1 MGDNGE
7 LGELVEEDE
16 IELPE
21 QFMLR
26 RHEREQ
32 KRRAAIGRFI
42 DEKETETVSVI
53 EPRYYGELLAWALQR
68 HIDVEEWKVLKAIGY
83 QYPEPFYIDV
93 NTGSGECQNVLRDGT
108 LFVEKQGKRLAV
120 TVDANLRGYNSIIMT
135 GPAHLREKV
144 HEFANSV
151 QSIVKEQNFYR
162 GKNLELS
169 ARVRFLDVP
178 AKTWDGIIL
187 DQDTKDE
194 IQANTIGFLAN
205 RERLAG
211 YGIPA
216 KRGVLLIGKPGT
228 GKTLV
233 CKALMA
239 GSPGTTCIMAHNYA
253 LAEDEYITQLYELA
267 QDLSP
272 CIVFIEDIDLIA
284 QDRVAWGY
292 TRGPALLSLLAV
304 LDGIEECHEIVTVA
318 TTNHLETLDKAIG
331 QRPSRF
337 DRIIE
342 IPCPSL
348 EQRKEFIS
356 SLCHKIPLDDDIQA
370 CIARK
375 TDGFTPA
382 QIQEVLYSLAIRHGQ
397 AEQSDEPGCLKVNTE
412 QVNGAISRI
421 NGRSKH
427 KIGFPIRDNHH
438 GEYVGARMETQ

>member
-1 MGDNGE
+1 MGDNGKLEE
-7 LGELVEEDE
+7 LEKLVEDE
-16 IELPE
+16 IPE
-21 QFMLR
+21 PFMSR
-26 RHEREQ
+26 RHKREQ
-32 KRRAAIGRFI
+32 KRRAAIGRFL
-42 DEKETETVSVI
+42 DKEETVTVSVI
-53 EPRYYGELLAWALQR
+53 EPRYYGELLAWAVQR
-68 HIDVEEWKVLKAIGY
+68 HIEAEGWKILKAIGY
-83 QYPEPFYIDV
+83 QYPEPVYIDV

-108 LFVEKQGKRLAV
+108 LFVEKQGQRFAV
-120 TVDANLRGYNSIIMT
+120 TVDVNLRGYNSVIVT
-135 GPAHLREKV
+135 GTANSREKV
-144 HEFANSV
+144 YEFASGIQSV
-151 QSIVKEQNFYR
+151 VREQNFYR

-169 ARVRFLDVP
+169 GRIRFLDVP
-178 AKTWDGIIL
+178 DKTWNGIIM
-187 DQDTKDE
+187 DPEAKDE

-216 KRGVLLIGKPGT
+216 KRGVLLVGKPGT

-239 GSPGTTCIMAHNYA
+239 GSQGITCIMAHDYA
-253 LAEDEYITQLYELA
+253 LDEEEYITQLYELA

-284 QDRVAWGY
+284 QDRIEWGY
-292 TRGPALLSLLAV
+292 TRGPALLSLLSV
-304 LDGIEECHEIVTVA
+304 LDGVEECHEIVTVA

-356 SLCHKIPLDDDIQA
+356 SLCRKIPLDDDIQA
-370 CIARK
+370 CMARK
-375 TDGFTPA
+375 TDGLTPA
-382 QIQEVLYSLAIRHGQ
+382 QIQEVLYSLAIRYGQ
-397 AEQSDEPGCLKVNTE
+397 TEGPDEPGCLKVSME
-412 QVNGAISRI
+412 QVNGSISRI

-427 KIGFPIRDNHH
+427 QIGFPVRDNHK
-438 GEYVGARMETQ
+438 GEYVGTRMETR